1 MKIPP
6 SYVVC
11 QDAGRMPLHHI
22 CNIMAGLE
30 ILYELPCEYN
40 GCHVCLLQ
48 ESLTR
53 CPTCGNTGGM
63 SISSTCRCGL
73 YVRRCFNIITRF
85 TIRTECADEIMNTVE
100 DVI

>member
-1 MKIPP
+1 MNGIGDDNYFR
-6 SYVVC
+6 SNLQGDVVAIAVPY
-11 QDAGRMPLHHI
+11 DTAK
-22 CNIMAGLE
+22 A
-30 ILYELPCEYN
+30 CEYN